1 MGKEENIKKEKNK
14 KFLALLMMF
23 FPTLLIVATTNISN
37 VWTRGFMQLGLAFFQ
52 LVIIKNFLDDQYY
65 EGD

>member
-1 MGKEENIKKEKNK
+1 MGKETKIQKEKNK
-14 KFLALLMMF
+14 KYLALLMMF
-23 FPTLLIVATTNISN
+23 FPSLLIIAATNISN
-37 VWTRGFMQLGLAFFQ
+37 VWTKGFMQLGLAFFQ

>member
-14 KFLALLMMF
+14 KYLALLMIF
-23 FPTLLIVATTNISN
+23 FPTLLVIAATNISN
-37 VWTRGFMQLGLAFFQ
+37 VWIKGFMQLGLAFFQ

>member
-23 FPTLLIVATTNISN
+23 FPTLLIIAATNISN

-52 LVIIKNFLDDQYY
+52 LVIIKNFLDDQYF